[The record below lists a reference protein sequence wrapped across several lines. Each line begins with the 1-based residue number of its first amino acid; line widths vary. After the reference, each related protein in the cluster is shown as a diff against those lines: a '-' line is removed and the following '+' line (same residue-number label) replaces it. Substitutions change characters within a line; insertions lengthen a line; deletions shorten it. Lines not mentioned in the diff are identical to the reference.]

1 MVDFDNDVGPE
12 NAAGPDFNLG
22 LDYMLDQYD
31 DIIENVV
38 IEILQ
43 PYACCLVSR
52 KLLLVRLYARLY
64 RNT

>member
-1 MVDFDNDVGPE
+1 LVVFDNATGPE
-12 NAAGPDFNLG
+12 NIAGPDFNLG
-22 LDYMLDQYD
+22 LDYILDEYD